1 MLGSCGWVALEA
13 KHREPVVD
21 FYRTDLDLPVVR
33 RTETETVLDAGDT
46 ELVIRRPGAVPRGG
60 VHTHYAFSIP
70 SGEYETWWNRL
81 DSTFELVEAVFGDA
95 RSLYLDDPA
104 DNCVELG
111 QRDIA
116 GPGIDGIFELVL
128 EVADLERATG
138 FYTDLGFEVVDRGD
152 ERRRIRLTTGE
163 LDLELW
169 EPQLGIADGR
179 GGVHVDW
186 GLRTDDP
193 GRVIDRVRERTRA
206 AETVEKGIRILDPDG
221 HYLTLME
228 AQPN

>member
-1 MLGSCGWVALEA
+1 MLGSCSWLALEA

-21 FYRTDLDLPVVR
+21 FYRTYLDLTVR
-33 RTETETVLDAGDT
+33 ERTDTETVLDAGDT
-46 ELVIRRPGAVPRGG
+46 DLVIRRPESVPRGG

-70 SGEYETWWNRL
+70 AGKYDDWWSRL
-81 DSTFELVEAVFGDA
+81 ADFGLVEMDFGGA
-95 RSLYLDDPA
+95 KSLYLDDPA

-111 QRDIA
+111 QRDVA

-138 FYTDLGFEVVDRGD
+138 FYTDLGFEVVDRGQD
-152 ERRRIRLTTGE
+152 RRRVRLTTGD

-186 GLRTDDP
+186 GLRT
-193 GRVIDRVRERTRA
+193 RN
-206 AETVEKGIRILDPDG
+206 AETVVDRIRERARTIEEVENGVRILDPDG
-221 HYLTLME
+221 HYLTLVDE
-228 AQPN
+228 RG

>member
-1 MLGSCGWVALEA
+1 MLRSCAWLALEA
-13 KHREPVVD
+13 RDREPVVD
-21 FYRTDLDLPVVR
+21 FYRNQLDLPVDR
-33 RTETETVLDAGDT
+33 ESETETVLDAGEAT
-46 ELVIRRPGAVPRGG
+46 IRIRRPNSVPRGG
-60 VHTHYAFSIP
+60 LHTHYAFSIP
-70 SGEYETWWNRL
+70 AGKYDDWWDRLSGF
-81 DSTFELVEAVFGDA
+81 DPVEMEFGGA
-95 RSLYLDDPA
+95 KSLYLDDPA
-104 DNCVELG
+104 GNCVELG
-111 QRDIA
+111 QRDVAA
-116 GPGIDGIFELVL
+116 GPGIDGVFEIVL

-152 ERRRIRLTTGE
+152 ERRRVRLTTGE

-193 GRVIDRVRERTRA
+193 DRVIDRVRERTRS